1 MQIFL
6 QNYLGNM
13 YRGCQRNKSLTDQ
26 LLKPK
31 AGTPSDTNK
40 HNASHCTESGTR
52 D

>member
-13 YRGCQRNKSLTDQ
+13 YRGCQRNKSVTDQ

-40 HNASHCTESGTR
+40 HNASHCTESRAR